1 MDQTDRR
8 PQRKGNVRSPT
19 LSGRGLKRVP
29 GVRDRQVCD
38 RDPSYEEVTDW
49 SEMAEKRRQALQ
61 RPERSHAPDS
71 VSGGINSRLTDTTR
85 TFTAASRLFL
95 SETLRFINFYPKSRS
110 FIFRSSSIFYQTHSS
125 HAFLPPTLPK
135 PLVRAKDDSR
145 NTEPLINS
153 ATYQRRWPQ
162 SSPPASFAVAPSL
175 GSQVLLLTTAQG
187 SSF

>member
-1 MDQTDRR
+1 M
-8 PQRKGNVRSPT
+8 
-19 LSGRGLKRVP
+19 LS
-29 GVRDRQVCD
+29 
-38 RDPSYEEVTDW
+38 
-49 SEMAEKRRQALQ
+49 
-61 RPERSHAPDS
+61 
-71 VSGGINSRLTDTTR
+71 
-85 TFTAASRLFL
+85 F
-95 SETLRFINFYPKSRS
+95 
-110 FIFRSSSIFYQTHSS
+110 
-125 HAFLPPTLPK
+125 PPTVPK